1 MLIIGIDPGISG
13 SICFFQDGKIIDVVE
28 MPTMTEG
35 KKNKKQVNGS
45 QIFNEISDRIR
56 KLDKRDIKEI
66 IEQVSA
72 MPGQGVTSMF
82 NFGQSFGILKGIC
95 SAMQL
100 PMYFVRPAK
109 WKKYFNLINSEKDA
123 SRTRAIEIFPYFSG
137 QLSRKKD
144 SNKADAI
151 LIASFYYET
160 YKIEEQKKNT
170 RQIHDTFKCE
180 VLNMEA
186 DIASQAVGLGT
197 NTDFSLISLFL
208 RADIIVKSVIII
220 LIVCSIYSWAVI
232 IDKFRLFK
240 KINKSS
246 DDFEEKFWD
255 SKSAETFYN
264 SLPAKVDDP
273 MAIVFKDTMESL
285 LKKKFKSNLSEKMST
300 FLEVGIEKQMS
311 KIDKGFTFLATVGST
326 APFIGLF
333 GTVWGIMNS
342 FQSIA
347 ISRNTSLAIVAPGI
361 AEALFATA
369 LGLLAAIPAVVAY
382 NKFNTDSQKYS
393 QKLENFSKRFLTII

>member
-45 QIFNEISDRIR
+45 QIFNEISFRIK
-56 KLDKRDIKEI
+56 KLDKKDIKVI

-123 SRTRAIEIFPYFSG
+123 SRTRAIEVFPYFSG

-160 YKIEEQKKNT
+160 YKTEE
-170 RQIHDTFKCE
+170 
-180 VLNMEA
+180 
-186 DIASQAVGLGT
+186 
-197 NTDFSLISLFL
+197 
-208 RADIIVKSVIII
+208 
-220 LIVCSIYSWAVI
+220 
-232 IDKFRLFK
+232 
-240 KINKSS
+240 
-246 DDFEEKFWD
+246 
-255 SKSAETFYN
+255 
-264 SLPAKVDDP
+264 
-273 MAIVFKDTMESL
+273 
-285 LKKKFKSNLSEKMST
+285 
-300 FLEVGIEKQMS
+300 
-311 KIDKGFTFLATVGST
+311 
-326 APFIGLF
+326 
-333 GTVWGIMNS
+333 
-342 FQSIA
+342 
-347 ISRNTSLAIVAPGI
+347 
-361 AEALFATA
+361 
-369 LGLLAAIPAVVAY
+369 
-382 NKFNTDSQKYS
+382 
-393 QKLENFSKRFLTII
+393 